1 MPDCVFFEIFEEIMK
16 PLFYAFTMLALAH
29 TVLPARADSTLAQ
42 KKVCLSCHGVEKR
55 TGFPAPSFKE
65 VAAKYARD
73 PQAADRLVPKVMRGG
88 TGVWGVMTMPANP
101 QVSEAETRQLVHWIL
116 SLK

>member
-1 MPDCVFFEIFEEIMK
+1 MK
-16 PLFYAFTMLALAH
+16 HFTAPLLSLLMMAGASSAWAS
-29 TVLPARADSTLAQ
+29 PELAQ

-65 VAAKYARD
+65 VAAKYVGQKDAVD
-73 PQAADRLVPKVMRGG
+73 KLVPKVRQGG

-101 QVSEAETRQLVHWIL
+101 QVTEAEARQLLGWIL

>member
-1 MPDCVFFEIFEEIMK
+1 MQAILHRFVMFFT
-16 PLFYAFTMLALAH
+16 LVLATSSAC
-29 TVLPARADSTLAQ
+29 ADHALAQ
-42 KKVCLSCHGVEKR
+42 KKVCISCHGVEKR

-65 VAAKYARD
+65 VAAKYAKD
-73 PQAADRLVPKVMRGG
+73 PKAHERLALKVMQGG

-101 QVSEAETRQLVHWIL
+101 QVSEAEARQLVIWIL

>member
-1 MPDCVFFEIFEEIMK
+1 MK
-16 PLFYAFTMLALAH
+16 HFTTLLLSLLMVAGASPALAS
-29 TVLPARADSTLAQ
+29 PDLAQ
-42 KKVCLSCHGVEKR
+42 RKVCLSCHGVEKR

-65 VAAKYARD
+65 VAQKYAGQKD
-73 PQAADRLVPKVMRGG
+73 AIDKLLPKVRQGG

-101 QVSEAETRQLVHWIL
+101 QVTEAEARQLLGWIL